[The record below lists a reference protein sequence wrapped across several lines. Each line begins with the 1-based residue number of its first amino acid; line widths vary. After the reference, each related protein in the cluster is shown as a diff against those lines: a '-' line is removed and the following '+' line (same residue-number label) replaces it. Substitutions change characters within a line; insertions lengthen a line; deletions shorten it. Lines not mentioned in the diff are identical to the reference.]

1 MAHTFTHIAKWGVL
15 RVWSRGTALG
25 AGGEGAGVAVV
36 QCAVCLLPRHALGK
50 WKVEFLIDF
59 LATVFLGVGRRK
71 QKQGTGS
78 PEVSQV
84 PGVLRQ
90 VCGER
95 RGLEFMTPIIYEFQI
110 CLARCHSA
118 GQTR

>member
-1 MAHTFTHIAKWGVL
+1 MEQEW
-15 RVWSRGTALG
+15 
-25 AGGEGAGVAVV
+25 GAGVAVV

-59 LATVFLGVGRRK
+59 LATVFLGVSGRK
-71 QKQGTGS
+71 QKQVTGS
-78 PEVSQV
+78 RLVNQV

-90 VCGER
+90 VCGEGEGGEE
-95 RGLEFMTPIIYEFQI
+95 GLEFMTPIIYEFQI

-118 GQTR
+118 GRAELTR